1 MSPAPGIAH
10 HLHGVAAHGGH
21 RCKTGEHSS
30 LFPAFW
36 RVKAALH
43 ALDIGHGT
51 AKVLHRHFQPKG
63 IPWLQQLAFGQHQAL
78 PHRAI
83 GGLPEISAL
92 RVFKMRAARNE
103 GDLHVRQRRTGQ
115 HAKVLLFFQ
124 MGQHKALP
132 VLVQH
137 FFPAVGGK
145 CIPLPRGRGSSL
157 TCTSA

>member
-1 MSPAPGIAH
+1 MHVAAHLIPRHHKARAMGTEHRICRVVKVALRLVAHSFNNLRRIVAGPVAVQRQGQVSPAPGIAH

-30 LFPAFW
+30 LFPALW
-36 RVKAALH
+36 RVKTALH

-83 GGLPEISAL
+83 GGPPEISAL
-92 RVFKMRAARNE
+92 RVFKMGAARNE
-103 GDLHVRQRRTGQ
+103 G
-115 HAKVLLFFQ
+115 
-124 MGQHKALP
+124 
-132 VLVQH
+132 
-137 FFPAVGGK
+137 
-145 CIPLPRGRGSSL
+145 
-157 TCTSA
+157 